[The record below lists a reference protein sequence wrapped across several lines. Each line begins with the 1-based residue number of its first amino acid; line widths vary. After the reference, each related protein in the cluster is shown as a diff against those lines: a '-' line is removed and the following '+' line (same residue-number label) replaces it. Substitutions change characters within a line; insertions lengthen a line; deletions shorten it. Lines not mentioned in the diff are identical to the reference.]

1 MSVVQVCQ
9 LSGRQNFSA
18 SFFRHFLFEAV
29 KDKKTSS
36 NFLRTVKL
44 VKRLTFCRPAG
55 SEEDSERC
63 MNVPIF
69 FLKKKFILLRYFA
82 FLFFDNLAVPI

>member
-1 MSVVQVCQ
+1 MGQ

-63 MNVPIF
+63 MNVP
-69 FLKKKFILLRYFA
+69 FILLEEEIYSSTIFC
-82 FLFFDNLAVPI
+82 LPFFDNLAVPI